1 MTVWDTNQ
9 APKVQFASRD
19 ATVAAQTLS
28 LPLPT
33 SWSSFDNVSKANQIS
48 QHGHLFVYLCILVFK

>member
-9 APKVQFASRD
+9 APKVQFASRGS
-19 ATVAAQTLS
+19 TVAAQTVS

-33 SWSSFDNVSKANQIS
+33 SLSLFDNVSKVNQIS
-48 QHGHLFVYLCILVFK
+48 QHGHLFFYLFILVFK